1 MTRHASRVLAFALV
15 AGWGATAGAQV
26 GYPPTASPFRD
37 LVYKQ
42 SLTAE
47 AGLMMPTRD
56 PAGVAPATGPL
67 VGVRYAVQF
76 ASPLVLSVRAAT
88 GFSERDVIDPS
99 RAPGE
104 RVVGTQSSILYTADV
119 NVGVALTGF
128 RSWHNI
134 VPELSLGGGFIS
146 DFEEADAG
154 GFKLGAPFALV
165 ATGGA
170 RWVPGG
176 RWQLRADLTDRLYKI
191 SYPQTYYQTTGGEPV
206 LGPRESNSRW
216 THNPTISIGIG
227 YLFDR

>member
-1 MTRHASRVLAFALV
+1 MSARLSSTLAV
-15 AGWGATAGAQV
+15 AMIAACGTAAAAQV
-26 GYPPTASPFRD
+26 GYPPAASPFRD

-47 AGLMMPTRD
+47 AGLMMPRRD
-56 PAGVAPATGPL
+56 PAGVAPQSGPL

-76 ASPLVLSVRAAT
+76 ASPVVLTVRAAT
-88 GFSERDVIDPS
+88 AFTDRDVIDPAL
-99 RAPGE
+99 APDA
-104 RVVGTQSSILYTADV
+104 RVVATQSSTLVMADV
-119 NVGVALTGF
+119 NLGVALTGF

-134 VPELSLGGGFIS
+134 VPEVSLGAGFVS

-154 GFKLGAPFALV
+154 GFKFGAPFALV
-165 ATGGA
+165 ASGGA

-176 RWQLRADLTDRLYKI
+176 RLQLRADLTDRLYKI